1 MGMREGNGEWVMEN
15 GERHGGDGC
24 RSRFGRRISDPNQQF
39 PFPIPHY
46 LSPVTAPDTPRAKDL
61 TDAAGKR

>member
-1 MGMREGNGEWVMEN
+1 MIGMREGNGEWVMGN

-39 PFPIPHY
+39 QFPIPYHP
-46 LSPVTAPDTPRAKDL
+46 SPPLIRPRAKDL